1 MGHTNVSSAL
11 FPYIHHTSATQNTNF
26 SPQSHEKHQDE
37 QLHIKTEKTPQRVK
51 EWANQRKTQHPQ
63 QKTMQE
69 HNAERKTIGRHS
81 RKTQHRKIAENEN
94 RAYNNQTDTGSTE
107 TQFLFSPFLPS
118 ETRKDTRI
126 GKYTQRKRKPLRGK
140 ENG

>member
-1 MGHTNVSSAL
+1 MSRPPFFRIYTTQAQHKNL
-11 FPYIHHTSATQNTNF
+11 FF

-81 RKTQHRKIAENEN
+81 RKTQHRKIAENED
-94 RAYNNQTDTGSTE
+94 RAYNNRIDTGSTE
-107 TQFLFSPFLPS
+107 KQFLFSPFFALRDTKRYTEREIHTKEEKTS
-118 ETRKDTRI
+118 QRERKWV
-126 GKYTQRKRKPLRGK
+126 
-140 ENG
+140 NG

>member
-1 MGHTNVSSAL
+1 MQKH
-11 FPYIHHTSATQNTNF
+11 NTE
-26 SPQSHEKHQDE
+26 S
-37 QLHIKTEKTPQRVK
+37 
-51 EWANQRKTQHPQ
+51 
-63 QKTMQE
+63 
-69 HNAERKTIGRHS
+69 KTIGEIQQKNTTEKHN

-94 RAYNNQTDTGSTE
+94 RAYNNQTDIGRTRKAI
-107 TQFLFSPFLPS
+107 LISPFLPS